1 MGKRQTRRSISIK
14 GTTYT
19 RWRAWCESQGQ
30 SMSGRLEEI
39 MASDMDAGNAPK
51 IVTPLTVPTPVK
63 QPVQPIT
70 GAYSEIADKVFQ

>member
-1 MGKRQTRRSISIK
+1 
-14 GTTYT
+14 
-19 RWRAWCESQGQ
+19 
-30 SMSGRLEEI
+30 MSGRLEEI